1 MLVANVF
8 SKLEFVHVVESFS
21 GGTMSAAVTLI
32 NEQVAM
38 GSNCELIY
46 LERKESLDSHSIRQL
61 LPLECK
67 IKSLGNST
75 PWGLIKLISQLT
87 REIRSLRSNRIY
99 HLHSSWAGLI
109 GKVVLGRT
117 RKSNLF
123 YTPHGFSFIREDI
136 GHFKKKIFFLIE
148 YITNKVSYVDLIC
161 TSQYEKSLAN
171 KAGKS
176 NSRVLLNSVDTVHL
190 LKLRQEVYSGW
201 SATPRVGTLGRITMA
216 KNPERFA
223 RLSQLLDS
231 RVKMKWIG
239 DGERE
244 LFKTVNSDLFEV
256 TGWLNPTEALTALAN
271 LDIFV
276 LLSDWESFPFCVIE
290 AQSMGIPCI
299 IWNFPSAHE
308 LVQSGTDGF
317 IASNLSEI
325 SKIIDK
331 LLTEVGLVDQIKVNA
346 INKAKTVYSLTKFR
360 ENMVLAY
367 NLNEKYSLSE

>member
-1 MLVANVF
+1 MLAPNVF
-8 SKLEFVHVVESFS
+8 SNLEFVHVVESFS
-21 GGTMSAAVTLI
+21 GGTMSAAITLI

-46 LERKESLDSHSIRQL
+46 LERKESLDSRSIRQL
-61 LPLECK
+61 LPPECK
-67 IKSLGNST
+67 IKCLGNST
-75 PWGLIKLISQLT
+75 PWGLIKMISQLT
-87 REIRSLRSNRIY
+87 REIRNLRSNRIY
-99 HLHSSWAGLI
+99 HLHSSWAGMI

-117 RKSNLF
+117 KKSNLF
-123 YTPHGFSFIREDI
+123 YTPHGFSFIRADI

-148 YITNKVSYVDLIC
+148 FITNKTSYVDLIC

-176 NSRVLLNSVDTVHL
+176 TSRVLLNSVDTVHL

-201 SATPRVGTLGRITMA
+201 SAIPRVGTLGRVTMA

-223 RLSQLLDS
+223 RLSQLLNS
-231 RVKMKWIG
+231 RAKMKWIG

-244 LFKTVNSDLFEV
+244 LFKTVNGDLFEV
-256 TGWLNPTEALTALAN
+256 TGWLHPAEALKALAN

-299 IWNFPSAHE
+299 IWNFPSAQE
-308 LVQSGTDGF
+308 LVRSGTDGF
-317 IASNLSEI
+317 IASSLSEI
-325 SKIIDK
+325 SKIIDR
-331 LLTEVGLVDQIKVNA
+331 LLTEVGLVDQIKINA
-346 INKAKTVYSLTKFR
+346 ITKAKTDYSLTKFR

-367 NLNEKYSLSE
+367 KLDEN